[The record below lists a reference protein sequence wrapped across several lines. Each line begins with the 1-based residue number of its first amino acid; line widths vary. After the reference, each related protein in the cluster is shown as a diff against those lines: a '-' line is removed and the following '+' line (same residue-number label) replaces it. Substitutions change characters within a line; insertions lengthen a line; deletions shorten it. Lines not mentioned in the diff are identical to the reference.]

1 MTSVQS
7 PPVTVITVPPA
18 TTTTT
23 TQATTTTSVAP
34 TTTVAPEPVTTA
46 TTAVVESPP
55 PVGGEDVPEDGLVL
69 LVFLAVAAL
78 VALVVGVVWALR
90 RQRRS
95 DVAARPEVPP
105 AVQAAL
111 ADRIRELADRSRTG
125 EPGPDSPAIDDIS
138 IADLYPWMDAGD
150 DLTLVVDLTTAEAL
164 QKVGV
169 TSLAQLAELDDE
181 RAEVL
186 SEAGIEID
194 AAAVIAAQDILG
206 RRSDD
211 QH

>member
-1 MTSVQS
+1 MSSEQS

-23 TQATTTTSVAP
+23 EATTTTTTMAP
-34 TTTVAPEPVTTA
+34 TTTVPPEPVTTV
-46 TTAVVESPP
+46 TTAVVEAPP
-55 PVGGEDVPEDGLVL
+55 AVGGDAVPEDGLVL
-69 LVFLAVAAL
+69 LVFLAVASLLAL
-78 VALVVGVVWALR
+78 LAGAVWAFR
-90 RQRRS
+90 RRRDSKAQRS
-95 DVAARPEVPP
+95 AEVPW

-111 ADRIRELADRSRTG
+111 ADRIREVADRSRSDQS
-125 EPGPDSPAIDDIS
+125 GPDSPAIDGLS

-169 TSLAQLAELDDE
+169 TSLAQLADLDDE
-181 RAEVL
+181 RAELL

-194 AAAVIAAQDILG
+194 AASVLAAQDILG
-206 RRSDD
+206 RRADD

>member
-1 MTSVQS
+1 MSSVQS

-23 TQATTTTSVAP
+23 EPTTTTTVAP
-34 TTTVAPEPVTTA
+34 TTTVPPEPVTTV
-46 TTAVVESPP
+46 TTAVVETPP

-69 LVFLAVAAL
+69 LVFLAVASL
-78 VALVVGVVWALR
+78 LALVVGVVWAFR
-90 RQRRS
+90 RRRGT
-95 DVAARPEVPP
+95 DVEARLEAPTTAQ
-105 AVQAAL
+105 AVL
-111 ADRIRELADRSRTG
+111 ADRIRQVADRSRTS
-125 EPGPDSPAIDDIS
+125 EPGPDSPAIDGLS

-169 TSLAQLAELDDE
+169 TSLAQLADLDDDRTE
-181 RAEVL
+181 LL
-186 SEAGIEID
+186 SEAGIQID
-194 AAAVIAAQDILG
+194 AASVIAAQNILG
-206 RRSDD
+206 RKADD

>member
-1 MTSVQS
+1 MSSEQS

-23 TQATTTTSVAP
+23 EPTTTTTTVAP
-34 TTTVAPEPVTTA
+34 TTTVPPEPATTVTTL
-46 TTAVVESPP
+46 VVETP
-55 PVGGEDVPEDGLVL
+55 PVVGGDDVPEDGLVL
-69 LVFLAVAAL
+69 LVFLGVASL
-78 VALVVGVVWALR
+78 VALVVGLVWAFR
-90 RQRRS
+90 RRRRA
-95 DVAARPEVPP
+95 DVGSRLEVPP
-105 AVQAAL
+105 AAQAAL
-111 ADRIRELADRSRTG
+111 ADRIREVADRSRTAQ
-125 EPGPDSPAIDDIS
+125 PGPDSPVLDDIS

-186 SEAGIEID
+186 SEAGIQID
-194 AAAVIAAQDILG
+194 AASVIAAQDILG
-206 RRSDD
+206 RRADD